1 MWLDG
6 KLTVSIGYDRR
17 ERPGVEKISDI
28 IPSPSGVNIYID
40 ESGDLGFTGRSSPY
54 FVIGAIIVKGPE
66 KVQRIKKTCMSRVKK
81 KLPKKHKKIP
91 ELKYHNTD
99 DRYRRRVLEC
109 ISKTNVD
116 IAFLLLRKEQVHRYL
131 RDRHQIL
138 YNYLTGS
145 LVSTIITDYGFSSDV
160 NVIIDKSLD
169 GVVREEFDKY
179 LAYRSLENGSFRQPV
194 MCRLEIYHV
203 DSKQNLCVQ
212 AADFIAG
219 AVHRHFRDY
228 LPYADHY
235 SAIENNITIALDFF
249 NGRQK

>member
-6 KLTVSIGYDRR
+6 KPTVSSGHGRS
-17 ERPGVEKISDI
+17 ERLGVEKISDI
-28 IPSPSGVNIYID
+28 LPSPSGVNIYID

-66 KVQRIKKTCMSRVKK
+66 KVQRIKTCMSRVKK
-81 KLPKKHKKIP
+81 KLPKKHKNIP

-99 DRYRRRVLEC
+99 DTYRRRVLEC

-116 IAFLLLRKEQVHRYL
+116 IAFLLLRKEQVYHYL

-145 LVSTIITDYGFSSDV
+145 LVSTVIADYGFSSDV

-179 LAYRSLENGSFRQPV
+179 LAHRSLENGSFRQSA
-194 MCRLEIYHV
+194 MCRLEVMSI
-203 DSKQNLCVQ
+203 
-212 AADFIAG
+212 
-219 AVHRHFRDY
+219 
-228 LPYADHY
+228 
-235 SAIENNITIALDFF
+235 
-249 NGRQK
+249 

>member
-6 KLTVSIGYDRR
+6 KPTVSIGYDRN

-40 ESGDLGFTGRSSPY
+40 ESGDLGFTGESSPY
-54 FVIGAIIVKGPE
+54 FVIGAIIVRGPE
-66 KVQRIKKTCMSRVKK
+66 RVQRIKTCMSRVKK
-81 KLPKKHKKIP
+81 KLPKKYKNIP

-99 DRYRRRVLEC
+99 DTYRRRVLEC

-116 IAFLLLRKEQVHRYL
+116 IAYLLLRKGQVYHYL

-145 LVSTIITDYGFSSDV
+145 LVSTVITNYGFSSDV

-169 GVVREEFDKY
+169 GVVREEFDRY
-179 LAYRSLENGSFRQPV
+179 LVFRSLENGPSRQSA
-194 MCRLEIYHV
+194 MCRLEIKHA

-219 AVHRHFRDY
+219 TLHRHFRDY
-228 LPYADHY
+228 LPNEDHY
-235 SAIENNITIALDFF
+235 SVIEKNITIGLDFF
-249 NGRQK
+249 NRRQK